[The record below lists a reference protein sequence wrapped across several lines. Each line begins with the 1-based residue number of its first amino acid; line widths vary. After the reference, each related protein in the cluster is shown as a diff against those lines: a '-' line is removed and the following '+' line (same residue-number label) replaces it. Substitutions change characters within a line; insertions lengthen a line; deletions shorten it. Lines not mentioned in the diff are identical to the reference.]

1 MQITKANGHRAGKHF
16 KRPVGVAR
24 ENLLQKNLLK
34 VYISLSK
41 RPSIGRSRRG
51 REAITLGFHREK
63 KKPFFGDFARKA
75 AMSSGYPGS
84 DFYSHAGIGGAPA
97 MNNSVRVQY
106 RQQLG
111 GILVDPSPSPAIPQ
125 HPILAK
131 RPLTDFERQQ
141 QQAFFLLRSVKQR
154 THLTS
159 PISPLSPIDLS
170 SASPEISTTTSS
182 VRLGASPFRHLQY
195 QQQQPPPPPPPNNLN
210 SCNFSFSPVPNRFS
224 VSTSEPDSDKNI
236 RNCLQEL
243 ERQLLDDDEEDTS
256 AVSAVTNSGW
266 SETMQNLMT
275 PKPNPTS
282 PTSSSSST
290 TTTSASSSPPSS
302 SSSKQLVFD
311 SAGAISEGKTETAAG
326 ILTRLKQVS
335 NPRSGDAEQR
345 LAAYMVGALL
355 SRINPAESGGGGQP
369 IAELCSSEHMMAT
382 QMLYEAS
389 PCFKL
394 GFMAANH
401 AILDATENQQKIH
414 IVDFDIGQGS
424 QYLTLIHALAE
435 RQRIKPTVKIT
446 AINDP
451 NSINGPNGL
460 QVVSDRLTKL
470 ADRVGIVLRFNVLC
484 MRASDLSRESIG
496 CNPDESLAVNF
507 AFRLYKMADESVS
520 TANPR
525 DELLRVV
532 KGLHPV
538 VVTLVEQ
545 EMNANTAPF
554 LARFGE
560 SWAYCRALF
569 ESLDATVTRDRPQK
583 FKFLIEECL
592 ARKAANSVA
601 REGRDRVERC
611 ELFGKWRARMGMAG
625 FQPRPLSGQI
635 AESMRTRANQTH
647 SGFFAKEES
656 GGICFG
662 WMGRILTVASSWR

>member
-1 MQITKANGHRAGKHF
+1 
-16 KRPVGVAR
+16 
-24 ENLLQKNLLK
+24 
-34 VYISLSK
+34 
-41 RPSIGRSRRG
+41 
-51 REAITLGFHREK
+51 
-63 KKPFFGDFARKA
+63 
-75 AMSSGYPGS
+75 MSSGYPGS

-106 RQQLG
+106 RPQLG

-141 QQAFFLLRSVKQR
+141 QHQALFLLRSVKQR

-170 SASPEISTTTSS
+170 SASSEISSTTSSSSPS
-182 VRLGASPFRHLQY
+182 VRLGASPFQHLQY
-195 QQQQPPPPPPPNNLN
+195 QQQQPPPNNLN
-210 SCNFSFSPVPNRFS
+210 SCNFSFSPVPNRFF
-224 VSTSEPDSDKNI
+224 VSNPEPGSDKNI
-236 RNCLQEL
+236 RNRLQEL

-266 SETMQNLMT
+266 SETMQNLIT

-311 SAGAISEGKTETAAG
+311 SAAAISEGKAETAAG

-355 SRINPAESGGGGQP
+355 SRINPAESGGRGQP

-401 AILDATENQQKIH
+401 AILDATLNQQKIH

-435 RQRIKPTVKIT
+435 RQPIKPTVKIT

-451 NSINGPNGL
+451 NSINGSNGL
-460 QVVSDRLTKL
+460 QVVGDRLTKL
-470 ADRVGIVLRFNVLC
+470 ADRVGIVLRFSVLC
-484 MRASDLSRESIG
+484 RRASDLSRESIG
-496 CNPDESLAVNF
+496 CDPDESLAVNF

-532 KGLHPV
+532 KGLHPA

-569 ESLDATVTRDRPQK
+569 ESLDATVTRDGPQK
-583 FKFLIEECL
+583 FRIEECL

-611 ELFGKWRARMGMAG
+611 EVFGKWRARMGMAG
-625 FQPRPLSGQI
+625 FQPRPLSAQI
-635 AESMRTRANQTH
+635 AESMRTRVNRVH
-647 SGFFAKEES
+647 SGFFVKEES